1 MTRTFWV
8 AGVVLALAGAALAKI
23 VDRIVAQVNDDI
35 ITLSDLNREVALIR
49 QELATQYSGE
59 QLEAAVKKAEKEA
72 LDNLIRDKLLLQ
84 KGNELGFGA
93 NIDVQVSAAVERIRK
108 ENKLKDAEELERA
121 LAQQGLTLAGFRER
135 IRRQIIID
143 GVIDSFVRSRITLLS
158 NEIEK
163 YYKDHV
169 SDFSS
174 AEEVALSEIIIPIEG
189 DAAAAEARANDVHRR
204 LTQGEAF
211 ATLASQYSKGP
222 SASKGGS
229 IGSYATRKLNA
240 EVASAITGVKE
251 GEVTP
256 VLKSRDGFVIYRVD
270 ARKKSENIP
279 LEQVRSEIQQRL
291 FAQKFGPEMDRF
303 VAQLKEDAYIQIFGD
318 AGK

>member
-8 AGVVLALAGAALAKI
+8 AGVVLALAGAAPAKI

-35 ITLSDLNREVALIR
+35 ITLSDLNREVAMIR
-49 QELATQYSGE
+49 QELAGQYSGE

-121 LAQQGLTLAGFRER
+121 LAQQGLTLAGFRDR
-135 IRRQIIID
+135 IRKQIIID

-291 FAQKFGPEMDRF
+291 FSQKFGPEMDRF

>member
-1 MTRTFWV
+1 MTRTFCV
-8 AGVVLALAGAALAKI
+8 AGVVLALAGAAPAKI

-35 ITLSDLNREVALIR
+35 ITLSDLNREVALMR
-49 QELATQYSGE
+49 QELAAQYSGE
-59 QLEAAVKKAEKEA
+59 QLEAAVKKAEKAA

-84 KGNELGFGA
+84 KGNDLGFGA

-108 ENKLKDAEELERA
+108 ENKIKDAEEMERA
-121 LAQQGLTLAGFRER
+121 LAQQGYSLAGFRDQ
-135 IRRQIIID
+135 IRKQIIKD

-169 SDFSS
+169 AEFAST
-174 AEEVALSEIIIPIEG
+174 EEVGLSEIIIPIEG
-189 DAAAAEARANDVHRR
+189 DAAAAEARANDVQRR

-229 IGSYATRKLNA
+229 IGSYATLKLNA
-240 EVASAITGVKE
+240 EVASAIAGVKE

-256 VLKSRDGFVIYRVD
+256 VLKSRDGFLIYRVD
-270 ARKKSENIP
+270 SRKKSENIP

-291 FAQKFGPEMDRF
+291 FSQKFGPEMERF

>member
-8 AGVVLALAGAALAKI
+8 AGVVLALAGAAPAKI

-59 QLEAAVKKAEKEA
+59 HLEAAVKKAEKEA

-93 NIDVQVSAAVERIRK
+93 NIDVQVSAAVERARK
-108 ENKLKDAEELERA
+108 ENKIKDAEEMERA
-121 LAQQGLTLAGFRER
+121 LAQQGYSLAGFREK
-135 IRRQIIID
+135 IRKQIIID

-169 SDFSS
+169 AEFAST
-174 AEEVALSEIIIPIEG
+174 EEVALSEIIIPIEG
-189 DAAAAEARANDVHRR
+189 DAAAAEARANDVQRR

-240 EVASAITGVKE
+240 EVASAIAGVKE

-270 ARKKSENIP
+270 SRKKSENIP
-279 LEQVRSEIQQRL
+279 LEQVRWRDSSRSSRKTPTSRSSATPASSKL
-291 FAQKFGPEMDRF
+291 D
-303 VAQLKEDAYIQIFGD
+303 
-318 AGK
+318 

>member
-8 AGVVLALAGAALAKI
+8 AGVVLALAGAAPAKI